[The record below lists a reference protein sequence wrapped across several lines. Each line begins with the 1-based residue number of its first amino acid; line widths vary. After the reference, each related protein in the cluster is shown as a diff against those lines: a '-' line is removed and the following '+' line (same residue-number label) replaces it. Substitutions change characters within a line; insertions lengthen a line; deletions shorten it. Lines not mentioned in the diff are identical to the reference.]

1 MIVEIYLRENSKP
14 LIYENAINTFQNGDL
29 FCVFY
34 VFTDNEQWV
43 DKYSLR
49 DKNIQRIREKH

>member
-14 LIYENAINTFQNGDL
+14 IVYENAINTFQNGDL

-34 VFTDNEQWV
+34 EFVDKEQWV

>member
-1 MIVEIYLRENSKP
+1 LIVEIYLRENSKP

>member
-14 LIYENAINTFQNGDL
+14 IIYENAINTFQNGDL